1 MTDSDL
7 AVEYRVYH
15 IEQFRAS
22 GLSQR
27 AYCAQRGTP
36 SRKTL
41 RRWLALYDTGG
52 GEALRTRTPVRR
64 PHNRTSPQDEAIILD
79 YVKDNPAHGPQRIAN
94 ELAGAISVGHTG
106 VYGVLKRHGLNKRKA
121 RLEWARVQ
129 HGQVVTLCELQ
140 TARHKAK
147 SRHIEVT
154 YPGELWGVDTFLIGR
169 IKGVGKVYHCLAVDL
184 ASGFAIA
191 MVCLARNAKNACEF
205 LRNHLVPKARG
216 LGVHRLLLDNGTEF
230 TAARW
235 RDAQGRANHPFHRL
249 AERLGI
255 KLTFIKPNH
264 PWTNGAC
271 ERLHQTLLHEFYQP
285 AFCRKVYQSLEE
297 LDYDLQLFLHWY
309 NYSRTHQGHR
319 LRGRVPAEVYLS
331 GKTPVEDFVFKVA

>member
-1 MTDSDL
+1 MTDGDF
-7 AVEYRVYH
+7 AVQYKVYH
-15 IEQFRAS
+15 LEQFRAS

-27 AYCAQRGTP
+27 AYCAQKRTP
-36 SRKTL
+36 SRKSL
-41 RRWLALYDTGG
+41 RRWQALFDSGG
-52 GEALRTRTPVRR
+52 NEALRSRRPRRT
-64 PHNRTSPQDEAIILD
+64 PHNRTAPEEEAIILD

-94 ELAGAISVGHTG
+94 QLADRVAVGHTG

-121 RLEWARVQ
+121 RLEWARLQ
-129 HGQVVTLCELQ
+129 HGQIITQSELE
-140 TARHKAK
+140 TAREKAK
-147 SRHIEVT
+147 SRHVEVA

-169 IKGVGKVYHCLAVDL
+169 IKGVGKVYHCLAIDL

-191 MVCLARNAKNACEF
+191 MLCLARNAKNACEF
-205 LRNHLVPKARG
+205 LRNHLLPKARG

-235 RDAQGRANHPFHRL
+235 RDSEGRANHPFHHL

-255 KLTFIKPNH
+255 ELTFIKPNH

-297 LDYDLQLFLHWY
+297 LEYDLQLFLHWY
-309 NYSRTHQGHR
+309 NYERTHQGHR
-319 LRGRVPAEVYLS
+319 LKGRVPAQVYLC
-331 GKTPVEDFVFKVA
+331 GKTSLVGFVFRAA